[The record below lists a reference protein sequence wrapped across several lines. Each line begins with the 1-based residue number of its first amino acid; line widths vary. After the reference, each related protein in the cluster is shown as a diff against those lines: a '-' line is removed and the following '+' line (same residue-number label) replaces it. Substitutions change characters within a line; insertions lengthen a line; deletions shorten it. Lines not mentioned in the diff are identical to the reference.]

1 MSEFIYID
9 FDTSIAFARSD
20 EGTDYINEQYVGE
33 TANQEYQGA
42 FFSVY
47 RTPQAAALAALANC
61 TDEELDRVG
70 DEFSVAT
77 ARCDGILLHSAD
89 IGHNGGMTHT
99 DLDGFKRF
107 LEGNDWMECDW
118 ITDIYDLEVNVAG
131 CKASSLKFSPA
142 EPWSLHEARAIAAD
156 SDEAL
161 CSPSVYYHN
170 ARPEVVELDDGEA
183 MVIIFNHGAPV
194 KYGIL
199 DAAGLEELREG
210 VRDLQ
215 LADIDYCLKLSG
227 GLERCYYTSYQRE

>member
-1 MSEFIYID
+1 MSTFNYID
-9 FDTSIAFARSD
+9 FDTSLAFARSD
-20 EGTDYINEQYVGE
+20 EGANYINEQYVGE
-33 TANQEYQGA
+33 TANQEYPGA

-61 TDEELDRVG
+61 TDEELARVG

-77 ARCDGILLHSAD
+77 ARCDGILLHSAE

-99 DLDGFKRF
+99 DLEGFASF
-107 LEGNDWMECDW
+107 LEGNDWIALDL
-118 ITDIYDLEVNVAG
+118 INDIYGLEVDVAS
-131 CKASSLKFSPA
+131 CKPSSLKFNPA

-161 CSPSVYYHN
+161 CSPSLYDHN
-170 ARPEVVELDDGEA
+170 ARPQVVKLDDGEA

-210 VRDLQ
+210 VRDIQ

-227 GLERCYYTSYQRE
+227 GLERCYYTSYQRG